1 MTIRPHHV
9 GLVDRCRNE
18 DGTIRHKNGSAH
30 IGTLRGIYGHDFAAG
45 RRPDMK
51 LDTLLHESGAPSLSQ
66 YLKKQR

>member
-1 MTIRPHHV
+1 MTSRTYHL
-9 GLVDRCRNE
+9 GLADRCRNE

-30 IGTLRGIYGHDFAAG
+30 IGTLRGIYGADFAAG

-51 LDTLLHESGAPSLSQ
+51 LDTLLEESGAASLSQ